1 MALSL
6 NGEKHRVELSP
17 PLQISFTHPKHVG
30 YTHFKSLR
38 FFYVSNVLRIQLNFE
53 ISFIDCSFAKPL
65 QIELLCEH
73 LFILIVPISFTV
85 VSNCTYLCGFDTC
98 HVYCRMRHNLKLCV
112 GIGMPVKCTYPLLTS
127 CLSLK
132 VLLKSWKPNYFIFF
146 DVTLNI

>member
-1 MALSL
+1 MTNWDIFFYSSSTTDSEEAVSDVLALSL

-65 QIELLCEH
+65 
-73 LFILIVPISFTV
+73 
-85 VSNCTYLCGFDTC
+85 
-98 HVYCRMRHNLKLCV
+98 
-112 GIGMPVKCTYPLLTS
+112 
-127 CLSLK
+127 
-132 VLLKSWKPNYFIFF
+132 
-146 DVTLNI
+146 